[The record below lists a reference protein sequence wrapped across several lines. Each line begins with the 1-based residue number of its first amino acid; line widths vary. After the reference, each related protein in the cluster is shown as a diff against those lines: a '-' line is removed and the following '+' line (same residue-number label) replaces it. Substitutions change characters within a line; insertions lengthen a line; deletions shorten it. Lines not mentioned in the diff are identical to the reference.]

1 MRKDALEGGRHALI
15 CPTAVGVAAAAAAA
29 AAFGVRVWPSL
40 ALRVGVEQP
49 RPVAAQLLEAERL
62 AHEPLARSSDAG
74 GLVVVRTRPRELRA
88 EVGEVLG
95 ERQQVRVGLEPAPWG
110 WGEMEGV
117 GVGVGLRLGSG

>member
-15 CPTAVGVAAAAAAA
+15 CPTAAAAVAAA
-29 AAFGVRVWPSL
+29 AAFGGRIWPSL
-40 ALRVGVEQP
+40 PRRVGVEQP

-74 GLVVVRTRPRELRA
+74 GLVVVRPRPRELRE

-110 WGEMEGV
+110 SGEMRGV
-117 GVGVGLRLGSG
+117 GVDVGLRLGLG

>member
-74 GLVVVRTRPRELRA
+74 GLVVVRARPRELRA
-88 EVGEVLG
+88 QVGEVLG

-110 WGEMEGV
+110 CT
-117 GVGVGLRLGSG
+117 

>member
-15 CPTAVGVAAAAAAA
+15 CPTAATAAAAAAA
-29 AAFGVRVWPSL
+29 AAFGGRVWPSL
-40 ALRVGVEQP
+40 PRRVGVEQP

-62 AHEPLARSSDAG
+62 AHEPLARSSHAG

-95 ERQQVRVGLEPAPWG
+95 DRQQVLVWLEPAPWRVWAWV
-110 WGEMEGV
+110 WG
-117 GVGVGLRLGSG
+117 